1 MHEIIHLEPTPAW
14 KKQPR
19 KKSLP
24 KATKR
29 LEINTPSKGICK
41 GTTPQQ
47 KQKCTKGTKT
57 LQINTLEG
65 IWKRKSNYSITF
77 NYIYINI
84 LMVPGHQFQ
93 VYLTLT
99 KSCIYARNH
108 TLRTSPPFLEK
119 ATSQIKRVYHKLQK
133 GLKSI
138 LLQKEFGRK
147 KPIRKYKNLPKLQTR
162 YKPILF

>member
-1 MHEIIHLEPTPAW
+1 MHEIIHLEPPPTLT
-14 KKQPR
+14 

-29 LEINTPSKGICK
+29 LEVNTPPKGIWK
-41 GTTPQQ
+41 GKGNQQ
-47 KQKCTKGTKT
+47 KHKCTKGTKT
-57 LQINTLEG
+57 LQINTLLNG

-93 VYLTLT
+93 GYLTLT

-108 TLRTSPPFLEK
+108 TLRTPLPYLEK
-119 ATSQIKRVYHKLQK
+119 ATSQKKNYQKLQK
-133 GLKSI
+133 GLNSI
-138 LLQKEFGRK
+138 LFLREFGK
-147 KPIRKYKNLPKLQTR
+147 EKAISKNRFTKATDSL
-162 YKPILF
+162 